1 MTSETALRDEIC
13 RVGES
18 LFNRGYTVGSAG
30 NISARLPDGWLIT
43 PTDACLGRLDPA
55 RLSKIG
61 PDGEQ
66 VSGDRASKTI
76 RLHRAIYDADPAVG
90 GIVHTHSTH
99 LVALSLT
106 PGVDPSNII
115 PPLTPYH
122 VMKAGRIPLIPYM
135 RPGDP
140 AVTALVAPHVRTGR
154 GVMLARIGPTFWH
167 DTVSAAAAALEE
179 AEETAKLAFLTRGAV
194 VPPLDDPQIAEL
206 RETFGA
212 RW

>member
-1 MTSETALRDEIC
+1 MTSEAALRDEIC

-76 RLHRAIYDADPAVG
+76 RLHRAIYAADPAVG

-115 PPLTPYH
+115 PALTPYH

-135 RPGDP
+135 RPGDA

-179 AEETAKLAFLTRGAV
+179 AEETAKLVFLTRGAV
-194 VPPLDDPQIAEL
+194 VPPLDDAQIAEL